1 MLTLLTPVDTSTG
14 VLSDPKMIA
23 ETVKEVS
30 PDTLVS
36 YSFVTHMQME
46 YSHIDGYM
54 VHRWS
59 WMASAQSLPRKSD
72 SMTGESM

>member
-1 MLTLLTPVDTSTG
+1 MLRLPVDTSTG

-36 YSFVTHMQME
+36 PAANF
-46 YSHIDGYM
+46 IDF
-54 VHRWS
+54 R
-59 WMASAQSLPRKSD
+59 
-72 SMTGESM
+72 